1 MSAGTTPGLVLSAE
15 PRAQFLPASVRQRE
29 KNRASRRLMVM
40 LVVVSVVVAAA
51 GVAWG
56 YVRQVQAQLELEA
69 SQQRTAE
76 ILALQGQ
83 FAEAARKADLVAK
96 SEEAQEVVTATEI
109 QWAPL
114 FVAIAGYVPSD
125 TRFAGVGFQA
135 PAPWETPFGPEG
147 PLREP
152 RVAVVTIE
160 LAGSSFEPASRFVAA
175 ITEIHGFSDVKIDKT
190 EFKDGEYLTTVKLT
204 LRADAVSGRFLDDA
218 TDDSIEESTDG
229 GDEE

>member
-1 MSAGTTPGLVLSAE
+1 MSAAATPGLVLSAE
-15 PRAQFLPASVRQRE
+15 PHAQLLPPSVKQRE
-29 KNRASRRLMVM
+29 KSRASRRLMAM

-51 GVAWG
+51 GVTWG

-83 FAEAARKADLVAK
+83 FADAARLADLVDK
-96 SEEAQEVVTATEI
+96 SEKAEEIVTATEI

-114 FVAIAGYVPSD
+114 FIAVAAYVPAD
-125 TRFAGVGFQA
+125 VRFAGVAFQA

-152 RVAVVTIE
+152 RVAVMTIE

-175 ITEIHGFSDVKIDKT
+175 IPSIYGFSDVKIDKT

-204 LRADAVSGRFLDDA
+204 LNADAVSGRFLAEDE
-218 TDDSIEESTDG
+218 TDETTEGS
-229 GDEE
+229 DEE